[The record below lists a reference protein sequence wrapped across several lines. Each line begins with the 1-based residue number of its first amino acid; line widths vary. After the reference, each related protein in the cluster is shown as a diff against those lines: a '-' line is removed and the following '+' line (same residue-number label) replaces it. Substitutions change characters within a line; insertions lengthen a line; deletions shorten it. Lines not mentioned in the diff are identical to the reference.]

1 MARRG
6 LLLLRVAAEA
16 QIYKNLHPPAHG
28 RNLLALNL
36 FWLNAGV
43 LEAAAA
49 LVGAVQRLLGGVAAA
64 AVAAVATHIGH
75 LKRLICR
82 QLKL

>member
-1 MARRG
+1 LNVG
-6 LLLLRVAAEA
+6 VLAEA
-16 QIYKNLHPPAHG
+16 
-28 RNLLALNL
+28 
-36 FWLNAGV
+36 V
-43 LEAAAA
+43 A

-64 AVAAVATHIGH
+64 VVAAVATNIGH